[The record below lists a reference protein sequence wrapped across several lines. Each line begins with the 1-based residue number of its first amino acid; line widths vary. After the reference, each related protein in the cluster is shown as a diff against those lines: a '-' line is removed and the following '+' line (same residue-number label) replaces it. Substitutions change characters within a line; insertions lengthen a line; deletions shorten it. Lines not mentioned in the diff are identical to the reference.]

1 MTPDQFLAKLK
12 KDGPEPVYLF
22 LGPDAYERDRC
33 RRALV
38 DAALPGEARE
48 DGFTRHD
55 LSSVAL
61 AEAIDDARSMSL
73 FASERLI
80 WLVGADA
87 AVPRA
92 RGGARGAASE
102 DEEEGGSNESGD
114 VLAEYLR
121 QPTPG
126 TTIVIDCSRYG
137 FEGDDKARIE
147 RVQKYF
153 AAVPAVVEFRP
164 YSPDAARV
172 LAQKMAKELKLQLGL
187 AELALLLVVTDGD
200 ASRLAIEIEKLSL
213 YAGTDRKVTAA
224 DIAALVADGHSSTIF
239 ALVNALGKG
248 DRSRALEILDT
259 LSREGEY
266 MPLALTF
273 LGTQF
278 RMALAARA
286 AGLRGAGQIQAH
298 FTKLGARI
306 WPDRAR
312 QIEQTVEAFPK
323 AKLEKAIERVFAADR
338 DLRDAR
344 PDDRIVMEEM
354 VFALTQR

>member
-1 MTPDQFLAKLK
+1 MTPDQFLSKLK

-22 LGPDAYERDRC
+22 LGPDAFERDRC

-55 LSSVAL
+55 LNSVAL

-73 FASERLI
+73 FAQERLI
-80 WLVGADA
+80 WLAGAEA

-92 RGGARGAASE
+92 KGGARGASADE
-102 DEEEGGSNESGD
+102 DDEGEAKDSGD
-114 VLAEYLR
+114 VLADYVR

-126 TTIVIDCSRYG
+126 TTIVIDCSRFG
-137 FEGDDKARIE
+137 FEGEDKAKIE
-147 RVQKYF
+147 RVQKHF
-153 AAVPAVVEFRP
+153 AAAPAVVEFRP
-164 YSPDAARV
+164 YSPEAARAM
-172 LAQKMAKELKLQLGL
+172 AQRLAKELKLQLGL
-187 AELALLLVVTDGD
+187 AELALLLEVTDGD
-200 ASRLAIEIEKLSL
+200 AARLAIEIEKLSL
-213 YAGTDRKVTAA
+213 YAGTDRKVTAG
-224 DIAALVADGHSSTIF
+224 DITALVADGHSSTIF

-248 DRSRALEILDT
+248 DRTRALEILDT
-259 LSREGEY
+259 LSRDGEY

-273 LGTQF
+273 LSTQF

-344 PDDRIVMEEM
+344 PDDRILMEEM

>member
-38 DAALPGEARE
+38 DAALPGEARD

-55 LSSVAL
+55 LSDVAL

-73 FASERLI
+73 FATERLI
-80 WLVGADA
+80 WLAGAEA

-92 RGGARGAASE
+92 RAASSA
-102 DEEEGGSNESGD
+102 DDDESGAND
-114 VLAEYLR
+114 SGHVLADYIR

-137 FEGDDKARIE
+137 FEGEDKTKIE

-164 YSPDAARV
+164 YPPEAARA
-172 LAQKMAKELKLQLGL
+172 LAQRITKELKLQLGL
-187 AELALLLVVTDGD
+187 AELALLLEVTDGD

-224 DIAALVADGHSSTIF
+224 DITALVADGHSSTIF

-354 VFALTQR
+354 VFALTGK

>member
-22 LGPDAYERDRC
+22 LGPDAFERDRC

-48 DGFTRHD
+48 DGFSRHD
-55 LSSVAL
+55 LSEVAL

-73 FASERLI
+73 FAQERLI
-80 WLVGADA
+80 WLAGAEA

-92 RGGARGAASE
+92 RASSSTD
-102 DEEEGGSNESGD
+102 DEESGANDSGD
-114 VLAEYLR
+114 VLAAYLR

-126 TTIVIDCSRYG
+126 TTIVIDCMRFG
-137 FEGDDKARIE
+137 FDGDDKTKLE

-164 YSPDAARV
+164 YSPDAARA
-172 LAQKMAKELKLQLGL
+172 LAQRLAKELKLQLGL
-187 AELALLLVVTDGD
+187 AELALLLEVTDGD

-213 YAGTDRKVTAA
+213 YAGTDRKVAAA
-224 DIAALVADGHSSTIF
+224 DITALVADGHSSTIF

-273 LGTQF
+273 LATQF

>member
-1 MTPDQFLAKLK
+1 MTPEQFLARLK
-12 KDGPEPVYLF
+12 KEGPEPAYLF

-33 RRALV
+33 RRALL

-55 LSSVAL
+55 MGDTAL
-61 AEAIDDARSMSL
+61 AAAIDDACSMSL
-73 FASERLI
+73 FATQRVI
-80 WLVGADA
+80 WLASAEA
-87 AVPRA
+87 AVPRTT
-92 RGGARGAASE
+92 RASASDDE
-102 DEEEGGSNESGD
+102 DGSGRDDTDSL
-114 VLAEYLR
+114 VSYLR

-126 TTIVIDCSRYG
+126 TVLVLDCSRYG
-137 FEGDDKARIE
+137 FDGEDKTKIE
-147 RVQKYF
+147 RVQKF
-153 AAVPAVVEFRP
+153 FSAIPAMVEFRP
-164 YSPDAARV
+164 YSPEAARA
-172 LAQKMAKELKLQLGL
+172 LAQRLAKESQLQLGL
-187 AELALLLVVTDGD
+187 AELALLLDITGGD
-200 ASRLAIEIEKLSL
+200 AARLANEIEKLSL
-213 YAGTDRKVTAA
+213 YVGKERKVTAA
-224 DIAALVADGHSSTIF
+224 DVTSLVAAAHSSTIF
-239 ALVNALGKG
+239 ALVNALGAG
-248 DRSRALEILDT
+248 DRTRALEILDT

-273 LGTQF
+273 LSTQF

-286 AGLRGAGQIQAH
+286 AGVRGAGQIQAH

-323 AKLEKAIERVFAADR
+323 ARLEKAIARVFAADR

-354 VFALTQR
+354 IFALTAR